1 MYMSG
6 DIYVREGL
14 HVLLCFYLRP
24 YVLDEEG
31 VAGREQV

>member
-1 MYMSG
+1 MSG

-14 HVLLCFYLRP
+14 HVLLCFYPSP

>member
-1 MYMSG
+1 MSG
-6 DIYVREGL
+6 DIYAREGL

-24 YVLDEEG
+24 YVLDEDG